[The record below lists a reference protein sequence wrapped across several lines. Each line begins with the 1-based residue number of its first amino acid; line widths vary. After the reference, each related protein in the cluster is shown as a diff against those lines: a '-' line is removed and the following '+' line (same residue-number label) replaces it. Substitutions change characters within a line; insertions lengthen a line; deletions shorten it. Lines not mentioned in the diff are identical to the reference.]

1 MYFKVQIRPSYPG
14 YLLEDGRLGPTNL
27 TKVGA
32 TVTLTLT
39 LAPWP
44 FPTWGRKMR
53 MRMVASMMT
62 MMMVMV
68 MMAIITLMGRLD
80 LVVRDACIVPVLLHA
95 NIF

>member
-1 MYFKVQIRPSYPG
+1 MYFNVQIRPSYPG
-14 YLLEDGRLGPTNL
+14 CLLEDGRLGPTNL

-44 FPTWGRKMR
+44 FPTWGRTK

-62 MMMVMV
+62 MMMVVMMV
-68 MMAIITLMGRLD
+68 MITIMGGLD
-80 LVVRDACIVPVLLHA
+80 LVVRDAGIVPVLLHA

>member
-1 MYFKVQIRPSYPG
+1 MYFKVKIGPSYPG

-39 LAPWP
+39 LAPRP
-44 FPTWGRKMR
+44 FPTWGRTKVT
-53 MRMVASMMT
+53 MVATMMT

-68 MMAIITLMGRLD
+68 MMAMITLMRGLD
-80 LVVRDACIVPVLLHA
+80 LVVWDAGIVPVLLHA

>member
-1 MYFKVQIRPSYPG
+1 MYFKVKIGPSYPG
-14 YLLEDGRLGPTNL
+14 YLLIDDGRLGPTNL

-62 MMMVMV
+62 MMMVVMMV
-68 MMAIITLMGRLD
+68 MITIMGGLD
-80 LVVRDACIVPVLLHA
+80 LVVRDAGIVPVLLHA

>member
-39 LAPWP
+39 LAPRP
-44 FPTWGRKMR
+44 FPTWGQTK
-53 MRMVASMMT
+53 MRMVATMMT
-62 MMMVMV
+62 MKMVMV
-68 MMAIITLMGRLD
+68 MMRIITIMEGLD
-80 LVVRDACIVPVLLHA
+80 LVVWDAGIVPVLLHA
-95 NIF
+95 HIF

>member
-39 LAPWP
+39 LAPRP
-44 FPTWGRKMR
+44 FPTLGRTK
-53 MRMVASMMT
+53 MRMVATMMT
-62 MMMVMV
+62 MKMVMV
-68 MMAIITLMGRLD
+68 MMAMITLMGGLD
-80 LVVRDACIVPVLLHA
+80 LVVWDAGIVPVLLHA

>member
-1 MYFKVQIRPSYPG
+1 MYFKVKIGPSYPG
-14 YLLEDGRLGPTNL
+14 YLLDDGRLGPTNL

-62 MMMVMV
+62 MMMVVMMV
-68 MMAIITLMGRLD
+68 MITIMGGLD
-80 LVVRDACIVPVLLHA
+80 LVVRDAGIVPVLLHA

>member
-1 MYFKVQIRPSYPG
+1 MYFKVEIGPSYPG

-62 MMMVMV
+62 MMMVVMMV
-68 MMAIITLMGRLD
+68 MITIMGGLD
-80 LVVRDACIVPVLLHA
+80 LVVRDAGIVPVLLHA

>member
-1 MYFKVQIRPSYPG
+1 MYFKVKIGPSYPG

-39 LAPWP
+39 LAPRP
-44 FPTWGRKMR
+44 FPTWGRTK
-53 MRMVASMMT
+53 MRMVATMMT

-68 MMAIITLMGRLD
+68 MMAMIKLMGGLD
-80 LVVRDACIVPVLLHA
+80 LVVWDAGIVPVLLHA

>member
-1 MYFKVQIRPSYPG
+1 MYFNVQIRPSYPG
-14 YLLEDGRLGPTNL
+14 CLLEDGRLGPTNL

-39 LAPWP
+39 LAPRP
-44 FPTWGRKMR
+44 FPTWGRTK
-53 MRMVASMMT
+53 MRMVATMMT

-68 MMAIITLMGRLD
+68 MMAMITIMGGLD
-80 LVVRDACIVPVLLHA
+80 LVVWDAGIVPVLLHA

>member
-1 MYFKVQIRPSYPG
+1 MYFNVQIRPSYPG
-14 YLLEDGRLGPTNL
+14 CLLEDGRLGPTNL

-62 MMMVMV
+62 MMMVVMMV
-68 MMAIITLMGRLD
+68 MITIMGGLD
-80 LVVRDACIVPVLLHA
+80 LVVWDAGVVPVLLHA

>member
-1 MYFKVQIRPSYPG
+1 MHFKVKIGPSYPG

-62 MMMVMV
+62 MMMVVMMV
-68 MMAIITLMGRLD
+68 MITIMGGLD
-80 LVVRDACIVPVLLHA
+80 LVVRDAGIVPVLLHA

>member
-1 MYFKVQIRPSYPG
+1 MYFNVQIRPSYPG
-14 YLLEDGRLGPTNL
+14 CLLEDGRLGPTNL

-62 MMMVMV
+62 MMMVVMMV
-68 MMAIITLMGRLD
+68 MITIMGGLD
-80 LVVRDACIVPVLLHA
+80 LVVRDAGIVPVLLHA

>member
-1 MYFKVQIRPSYPG
+1 MYFNVQIRPSYPG
-14 YLLEDGRLGPTNL
+14 CLLEDGRLGPTNL

-39 LAPWP
+39 LAPRP
-44 FPTWGRKMR
+44 FPTWGRTK

-62 MMMVMV
+62 MVMV
-68 MMAIITLMGRLD
+68 IVMIVMITIMGGLD
-80 LVVRDACIVPVLLHA
+80 LVVWDAGIVPVLLHA